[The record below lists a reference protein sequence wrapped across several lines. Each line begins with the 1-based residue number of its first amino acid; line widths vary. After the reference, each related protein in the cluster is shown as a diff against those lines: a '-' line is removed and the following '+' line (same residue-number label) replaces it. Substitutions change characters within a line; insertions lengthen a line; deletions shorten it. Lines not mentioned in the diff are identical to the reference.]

1 MFDTP
6 EEKAALKAAIDE
18 AVAVATA
25 ELAGKNSY
33 LSKELKNF
41 RLGKTGP
48 TVEEVDAMQNSISA
62 LTSDLAKANKAAK
75 DATEAAESAA
85 KALESESRFS
95 QRLLVDNGLM
105 ASLTAHGV
113 SDPHYQKGA
122 AALLRSQV
130 QVVIDGDNRIAK
142 IGDKPLDDAIKEWAG
157 SDEGKRYIM
166 APGNSGGGAS
176 GGRGGNAGNDDLMKL
191 PPVERMSAARAQNN
205 A

>member
-18 AVAVATA
+18 AVESATTG
-25 ELAGKNSY
+25 LAGKNRE
-33 LSKELKNF
+33 LLAELK
-41 RLGKTGP
+41 
-48 TVEEVDAMQNSISA
+48 DARKGQAIDPAKVAALEDRIDA
-62 LTSDLAKANKAAK
+62 LTADLATANKAAK
-75 DATEAAESAA
+75 DATKAAEVAA
-85 KALESESRFS
+85 KALESESGFS

-105 ASLTAHGV
+105 AALTAHGV
-113 SDPHYQKGA
+113 SDPYYQKGA
-122 AALLRSQV
+122 AALLRSHV

-166 APGNSGGGAS
+166 APGNSGGGAP
-176 GGRGGNAGNDDLMKL
+176 GGAGGSAGNADLMKL
-191 PPVERMSAARAQNN
+191 PPVERMSAARAAQNN

>member
-18 AVAVATA
+18 AVESATTG
-25 ELAGKNSY
+25 LAGKNRE
-33 LSKELKNF
+33 LLAELK
-41 RLGKTGP
+41 
-48 TVEEVDAMQNSISA
+48 DARKGQAIDPAKVAALEDRIDA
-62 LTSDLAKANKAAK
+62 LTADLATANKAAK
-75 DATEAAESAA
+75 DATKAAEVAA
-85 KALESESRFS
+85 KALESESGFS

-105 ASLTAHGV
+105 AALTAHGV

-166 APGNSGGGAS
+166 APGNSGGSAP
-176 GGRGGNAGNDDLMKL
+176 GGRGGNSGNADLMKL
-191 PPVERMSAARAQNN
+191 PPVERMSAARAAQNN